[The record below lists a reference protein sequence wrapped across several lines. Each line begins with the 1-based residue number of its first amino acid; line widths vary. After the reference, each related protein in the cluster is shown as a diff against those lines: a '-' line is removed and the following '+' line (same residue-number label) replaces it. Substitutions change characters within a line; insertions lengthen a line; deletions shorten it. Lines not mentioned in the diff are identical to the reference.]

1 VVEHGA
7 ATVIAALL
15 SGAYVPDRG
24 ERVVAVLCGANTSL
38 DDLTPERPSRR

>member
-15 SGAYVPDRG
+15 SGASVPYPG
-24 ERVVAVLCGANTSL
+24 ERVVAVLRGANTSL
-38 DDLTPERPSRR
+38 DDLTPEARSRR